1 MGVAPNTA
9 LGLIPLGTGSDFA
22 RTFNWK
28 NNSLEAIERI
38 GKGQRQ
44 KVDVGHVVLP
54 SGGVDRYFIN
64 VADIH
69 LSAKGGYYAA
79 KYKKLGT
86 FCYVAGAL
94 HGFASHKNQD
104 FDIRI
109 DDGEW
114 QLFPKVT
121 TMAVGNAKYY
131 GGGMKI
137 TPTADPFSNDLEVVM
152 LQKFKWYDFLFQA
165 HKLYKGSHVEIQNV
179 SVKRVHTIEI
189 RQHFVNLEVESKEKI
204 FIQADGEHLGFLP
217 AKFSILPGAID
228 FLV

>member
-1 MGVAPNTA
+1 M
-9 LGLIPLGTGSDFA
+9 LKLIPLGTGSDFA

-152 LQKFKWYDFLFQA
+152 LQKFKC
-165 HKLYKGSHVEIQNV
+165 
-179 SVKRVHTIEI
+179 VHTIEI